1 MIGSPIL
8 LILYNVLPFAPYYK
22 QGVDNMRLES
32 KSGFEVQS
40 ADEAAQ
46 LENHILAE
54 SFNRDSLDYDKVQR
68 QSKELKDVNK

>member
-1 MIGSPIL
+1 
-8 LILYNVLPFAPYYK
+8 
-22 QGVDNMRLES
+22 MRLES